1 MLHVTSKWPCMLIAA
16 GYVPA
21 TELSVMFATFNSSF
35 GLTAGPWFMMAHPEF
50 GMPDGKR
57 RFGAYEYPSGKG
69 SKRKVAHA
77 AKVVFR
83 NVQSLT

>member
-1 MLHVTSKWPCMLIAA
+1 MHVTSKWPCMLNA

-21 TELSVMFATFNSSF
+21 TEPSLMFATLKSLC
-35 GLTAGPWFMMAHPEF
+35 GLTGPWFMMAHPEF

-69 SKRKVAHA
+69 SRKEVTHA
-77 AKVVFR
+77 AEIVFR
-83 NVQSLT
+83 